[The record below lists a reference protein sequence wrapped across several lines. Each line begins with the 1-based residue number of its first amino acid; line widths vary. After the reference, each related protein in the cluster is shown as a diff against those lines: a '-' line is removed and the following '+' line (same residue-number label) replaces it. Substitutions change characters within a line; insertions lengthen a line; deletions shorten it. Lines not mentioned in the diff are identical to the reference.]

1 MGREWGRQ
9 GTGSKAPLLTLLT
22 ASALLAAGCGS
33 SGASYAQI
41 EGAGGSVNAP
51 RGTVAVGVTL
61 GDEDCDRDER
71 ECAEL
76 FAIEALLFTGVP
88 GTSLPRPM
96 VNNERQARA
105 QYGEYFKDLLE
116 NGEHRRY
123 VVRVEEESDAYTVIV
138 NHDALRRSLEQEGII
153 RRFGR

>member
-1 MGREWGRQ
+1 MGRGRGRQ
-9 GTGSKAPLLTLLT
+9 GPGKAPLLTPLM
-22 ASALLAAGCGS
+22 AAALLAAGCGS

-51 RGTVAVGVTL
+51 RGTVAIGVTI
-61 GDEDCDRDER
+61 GEEDCDRNER

-76 FAIEALLFTGVP
+76 LAIEALLFTGVP

-105 QYGEYFKDLLE
+105 QYGEYFEDLLE
-116 NGEHRRY
+116 DGEHRRY
-123 VVRVEEESDAYTVIV
+123 VVRVEEENDAYTVIV

>member
-9 GTGSKAPLLTLLT
+9 GPGRAPLLTLLT
-22 ASALLAAGCGS
+22 AAALLAGCS
-33 SGASYAQI
+33 SSSASYAQV

-51 RGTVAVGVTL
+51 RGTVAIGVTI
-61 GDEDCDRDER
+61 GEEDCDRNER

-105 QYGEYFKDLLE
+105 QYEEYFKDLLE
-116 NGEHRRY
+116 DGEHRRY